1 MGMLLAPI
9 TPAFADSVS
18 VNFENPPYLIGSI
31 SGQDGWS
38 NAVNPAYDQGVV
50 ANTFGYSSFGSQ
62 SFRISDAV
70 TSGSF
75 GDWVFAKPLTDAVG
89 EASASAGT
97 FSVGTR
103 QRHFEMQFDIASASP
118 SSQQPGLHVSVSP
131 DRGDGSRMS
140 YLRFQDDAGGIDVF
154 FDDVQ
159 GTFDSGTT
167 NCPTSLKYPLGTKC
181 ANFVET
187 QVASGLNRST
197 AHTVKL
203 TMDTLDG
210 PSNDVVK
217 VWIDGILVH
226 TGTSWEDYYR
236 FDNEAAAE
244 PSPRIVKTVIFQS
257 RTGSGPV
264 TNPADLGKGFLFDNF
279 SMSSGPIPPVLV
291 SPPTMFAQCKNNGW
305 QTFNNPSFKN
315 QGQCVSF
322 VATHMHIVSAGITY
336 TANLL
341 VRHAIFVLDSA
352 LNNGTFFYWDA
363 NLDWYTVDVS
373 DVNVNSNT
381 VWFAGKVTHA
391 SQPSWVGNWLFAKA
405 VDNSPDQIW
414 GSFTTQSSAESG
426 VTNMTN
432 PADGPFTVTSGN
444 ISIH

>member
-1 MGMLLAPI
+1 MNVKKIIVGSIAIMGMLLAAM

-18 VNFENPPYLIGSI
+18 VNFENPPYVIGSI

-70 TSGSF
+70 TSDSF

-103 QRHFEMQFDIASASP
+103 QRHFEMKFDIASASP

-140 YLRFQDDAGGIDVF
+140 YLRFEDQPDGIHIF
-154 FDDVQ
+154 FDDV
-159 GTFDSGTT
+159 TDPSHVINADKF
-167 NCPTSLKYPLGTKC
+167 N
-181 ANFVET
+181 ET
-187 QVASGLNRST
+187 DIAIINRSVP
-197 AHTVKL
+197 HTIRL

-210 PSNDVVK
+210 PDNDVVK
-217 VWIDGILVH
+217 VWVDGVLKI
-226 TGTSWEDYYR
+226 TGTSWEDFYR
-236 FDNEAAAE
+236 FDSEQAFE
-244 PSPRIVKTVIFQS
+244 PTPRIVKTVIFQS

-291 SPPTMFAQCKNNGW
+291 SPPTTFAQCKNNGW

-363 NLDWYTVDVS
+363 NLDWYAVNVS
-373 DVNVNSNT
+373 DVNVNGNT

-391 SQPSWVGNWLFAKA
+391 SQLSWVGNWLFAKA

-432 PADGPFTVTSGN
+432 PADGPFTITSGN